1 MDLRRQILDASRQIL
16 IEQGYGALSLRR
28 IASMIGC
35 SATAIYLY
43 FDNRDALVHS
53 LIDEGFDLLYDRVAS
68 AAASPRDPHDALDG
82 LRRIAWEYIAFGLEN
97 PEYYEIMFLLNPREM
112 ARFPT
117 EKYRRAAR
125 SMEPFA
131 DELRA
136 GIAAGRLR
144 AVDPRGFVNVVWAS
158 LHGGTAI
165 VLARR
170 LDVRID
176 RERFLRA
183 LLENTLLGV
192 ALDPAMHAEPT
203 AEPALRAVDAR
214 RA

>member
-1 MDLRRQILDASRQIL
+1 MNLRRQILDASRQIL

-28 IASMIGC
+28 IASTIGC

-53 LIDEGFDLLYDRVAS
+53 LIDEGFDLLYERV
-68 AAASPRDPHDALDG
+68 AAASRTEHSDTDPLDG
-82 LRRIAWEYIAFGLEN
+82 LRKIAWEYIAFGLEN

-117 EKYRRAAR
+117 DKFRRAAR
-125 SMEPFA
+125 TMEPFV

-144 AVDPRGFVNVVWAS
+144 SVDSRGFVNVVWAS
-158 LHGGTAI
+158 LHGGI
-165 VLARR
+165 SVVLARR

-176 RERFLRA
+176 RERFLRELLDNA
-183 LLENTLLGV
+183 LLGALPEHEIAVRSAQGLG
-192 ALDPAMHAEPT
+192 
-203 AEPALRAVDAR
+203 R
-214 RA
+214 

>member
-1 MDLRRQILDASRQIL
+1 MNLRRQILDASRRIL
-16 IEQGYGALSLRR
+16 IEQGYGGLSLRR
-28 IASMIGC
+28 IAAMIGC

-53 LIDEGFDLLYDRVAS
+53 LIDEGFDMLYDRVA
-68 AAASPRDPHDALDG
+68 AAAAALTDSGDPLER
-82 LRRIAWEYIAFGLEN
+82 LRRIGWEYIAFGLEN

-117 EKYRRAAR
+117 EKYRRASR
-125 SMEPFA
+125 TMEPFI

-136 GIAAGRLR
+136 GIAAGRNR
-144 AVDPRGFVNVVWAS
+144 AVDPRRFTNVVWAT

-176 RERFLRA
+176 RERFLRDLLDNA
-183 LLENTLLGV
+183 LLG
-192 ALDPAMHAEPT
+192 ALPETTDAGEPI
-203 AEPALRAVDAR
+203 AR
-214 RA
+214 SRL

>member
-1 MDLRRQILDASRQIL
+1 MNLRRQILDASRQIL

-28 IASMIGC
+28 IAAMIGC

-53 LIDEGFDLLYDRVAS
+53 LIDEGFDMLYDRVAAA
-68 AAASPRDPHDALDG
+68 AAASIDDGDPLG
-82 LRRIAWEYIAFGLEN
+82 RLRRIGWEYIAFGLEN
-97 PEYYEIMFLLNPREM
+97 PEYYEIMFMLNPREM

-125 SMEPFA
+125 TMEPFA
-131 DELRA
+131 DALRD
-136 GIAAGRLR
+136 GIATGRLR
-144 AVDPRGFVNVVWAS
+144 SVEPRGFANVVWAT

-176 RERFLRA
+176 HERFLRDLLDNA
-183 LLENTLLGV
+183 LLGAMPPSGDAIAEENTS
-192 ALDPAMHAEPT
+192 
-203 AEPALRAVDAR
+203 RAADIAR
-214 RA
+214 R

>member
-28 IASMIGC
+28 IASTIGC

-53 LIDEGFDLLYDRVAS
+53 LIDEGFDLLYDRVA
-68 AAASPRDPHDALDG
+68 AAAAAPRDPQDALDG

-125 SMEPFA
+125 SLEPFA

-144 AVDPRGFVNVVWAS
+144 PVDPRGFVNVVWAS

-192 ALDPAMHAEPT
+192 ALDPTTHAEPSAAST
-203 AEPALRAVDAR
+203 LRAVDTR
-214 RA
+214 RI

>member
-28 IASMIGC
+28 IASTIGC

-53 LIDEGFDLLYDRVAS
+53 LIDEGFGMLYDRVA
-68 AAASPRDPHDALDG
+68 AAAAMPGDRRDPLDC
-82 LRRIAWEYIAFGLEN
+82 LRRIGWEYIAFGLEN
-97 PEYYEIMFLLNPREM
+97 PEYYEIMFMLNPREM
-112 ARFPT
+112 ARFPG
-117 EKYRRAAR
+117 EKYRRASR
-125 SMEPFA
+125 SLEPFA
-131 DELRA
+131 EELRR

-144 AVDPRGFVNVVWAS
+144 PVDPRGFVNVVWAS

-165 VLARR
+165 VLAKR

-176 RERFLRA
+176 RERFLRD
-183 LLENTLLGV
+183 LLDNTLLGL
-192 ALDPAMHAEPT
+192 ATQGSATDDLPGAST
-203 AEPALRAVDAR
+203 LRAVEIR
-214 RA
+214 R

>member
-16 IEQGYGALSLRR
+16 IQQGYGALSLRR

-53 LIDEGFDLLYDRVAS
+53 LIDEGFDMLYDRVV
-68 AAASPRDPHDALDG
+68 AAAAATPNDG
-82 LRRIAWEYIAFGLEN
+82 DYLARLRRIGWEYIAFGLEN
-97 PEYYEIMFLLNPREM
+97 PEYYEIMFMLNPREM

-117 EKYRRAAR
+117 DKYRRAAR
-125 SMEPFA
+125 TLEPFA

-136 GIAAGRLR
+136 GIAAGGLR
-144 AVDPRGFVNVVWAS
+144 PVDPRGFVNLVWAT

-176 RERFLRA
+176 RERFLRD
-183 LLENTLLGV
+183 LLDNALLGV
-192 ALDPAMHAEPT
+192 APL
-203 AEPALRAVDAR
+203 DAR
-214 RA
+214 ISRAARAPGS